1 MIALNSSIAVPL
13 DENCVIHE
21 YEELRSEVDFLVLD
35 RDLISE
41 IKIEKD
47 FGENFEYMEDLLF
60 DIERIDISD
69 VVEKDIDNSYVSTV
83 LFTSGTTGKREQTIS
98 DSVP

>member
-1 MIALNSSIAVPL
+1 MNT
-13 DENCVIHE
+13 
-21 YEELRSEVDFLVLD
+21 
-35 RDLISE
+35 
-41 IKIEKD
+41 
-47 FGENFEYMEDLLF
+47 GMLF